1 MRGASLW
8 KGAAHVLSR
17 GDDGGVVDDV
27 GSDDVDAAS
36 ISERTEVD
44 DAGRASDGCN
54 TGVLLLE
61 PGWRIIHLRNGKD
74 EGLHE
79 E

>member
-1 MRGASLW
+1 M
-8 KGAAHVLSR
+8 LSR

-61 PGWRIIHLRNGKD
+61 PWRIIHLRNGKD
-74 EGLHE
+74 ERLHE